1 LLKRNR
7 FGIFVSLIEM
17 DSSDAIRVLVFQV
30 GDLACGVPA
39 EFARE
44 VLPTAAA
51 TRIPGAH
58 PVVDGLA
65 NVRGSILTV
74 IDGHRLLDRV
84 PLSEQEGVTI
94 VLDLAG
100 RVYGLRVGQVHDLY
114 EVREEDLEPGEDL
127 VGVDPALVR
136 AVGRVDR
143 QHFVLLDIESLLQ
156 SVVGT

>member
-1 LLKRNR
+1 LLKKNR

-17 DSSDAIRVLVFQV
+17 ASPDAVCVLVFQV

-39 EFARE
+39 ESARE

-65 NVRGSILTV
+65 NIRGSILTV
-74 IDGHRLLDRV
+74 LDGHRLLDRA
-84 PLSEQEGVTI
+84 PLPQQEGVTI
-94 VLDLAG
+94 VVDLAG
-100 RVYGLRVGQVHDLY
+100 RTYGLRVGQVHDLF

-136 AVGRVDR
+136 AVGQVNG
-143 QHFVLLDIESLLQ
+143 QHFILLDLESLLEP
-156 SVVGT
+156 VVGT

>member
-1 LLKRNR
+1 
-7 FGIFVSLIEM
+7 M
-17 DSSDAIRVLVFQV
+17 ASSDTIRVLVFQV
-30 GDLACGVPA
+30 GDLTCGVPA

-58 PVVDGLA
+58 SVVDGLA
-65 NVRGSILTV
+65 NVRGSILTM
-74 IDGHRLLDRV
+74 IDGHRLLDRA
-84 PLSEQEGVTI
+84 PLREQEGVTI

-127 VGVDPALVR
+127 AGVDPALVR

-156 SVVGT
+156 SIVGT

>member
-1 LLKRNR
+1 MLKRNR
-7 FGIFVSLIEM
+7 FGIFVSSIEM
-17 DSSDAIRVLVFQV
+17 ASSDAIRVLVFQV

-39 EFARE
+39 ELARE
-44 VLPTAAA
+44 VLPTARA
-51 TRIPGAH
+51 TRIPGAL

-74 IDGHRLLDRV
+74 IDGHRLLDRA
-84 PLSEQEGVTI
+84 PLSEQEGATI

-100 RVYGLRVGQVHDLY
+100 RAYGLRVGQVHDLY

-136 AVGRVDR
+136 AVGRVDQ

-156 SVVGT
+156 PVVGT

>member
-1 LLKRNR
+1 MLKENR

-17 DSSDAIRVLVFQV
+17 ASSDAVRVLVFQV

-39 EFARE
+39 ELARE
-44 VLPTAAA
+44 VIPTAAA

-58 PVVDGLA
+58 PVVEGLA

-74 IDGHRLLDRV
+74 IDGHRLLGRA
-84 PLSEQEGVTI
+84 PLPEQEGVTI

-100 RVYGLRVGQVHDLY
+100 RSYGLRVGQVRDLY
-114 EVREEDLEPGEDL
+114 EVPKGDFDSGEEL

-143 QHFVLLDIESLLQ
+143 RHFVLLDIESLLEA
-156 SVVGT
+156 VVGT